1 VGVIAP
7 LATGFLT
14 LLALIVAVGAQN
26 AFVLRQGVLRHHV
39 GVVVAI
45 CALSDAVLV
54 MLGVAGLGAVVTE
67 VPLALRVVQWAG
79 VAFLAAYGVMALRR
93 AARGDAL
100 SAATEQAASLRRV
113 VLTTLALTWL
123 NPHVYLDTVL
133 LLGSLAQAH
142 GPDGRWWFG
151 VGAALGSLTW
161 FTVIGYGAGRVRAF
175 LARPVTWRWVETGV
189 GVVMLALAP
198 GLALHAPA

>member
-1 VGVIAP
+1 MLLS
-7 LATGFLT
+7 LATGYLA

-26 AFVLRQGVLRHHV
+26 AFVLRQGVLGRHV
-39 GVVVAI
+39 GVVVVV
-45 CALSDAVLV
+45 CALSDALLV
-54 MLGVAGLGAVVTE
+54 MLGVAGLGAVLTSA
-67 VPLALRVVQWAG
+67 PLALLAVQWLG
-79 VAFLAAYGVMALRR
+79 VAFLATYGLLALRR

-100 SAATEQAASLRRV
+100 DAAEQSAVSLRGV

-142 GPDGRWWFG
+142 GPEGRWWFG
-151 VGAALGSLTW
+151 AGAALGSLTW
-161 FTVIGYGAGRVRAF
+161 FTVIGYGAGRVRSF

-189 GVVMLALAP
+189 GVVMLALAA